1 MKKPILILPTLL
13 LLCALTAGCI
23 PLAPDASSDPIQ
35 AETSQSLQ
43 IKEAAESSEEPAASA
58 SDSSGI
64 ASENAASGSALVSSG
79 GSAASVHSLPPKTG
93 ATEAENVAIFQELV
107 DKVTDYPLS
116 TLFFYDL
123 MPGVRPY
130 DDGLDLYKTGCGILG
145 EEALKDT
152 YQTGTINI
160 GFGDEELFYTP
171 APVMEA
177 ALQQYFA
184 FSAEDLH
191 RMMASYDPEIDGYWA
206 PYGGGGGGFTPIT
219 TVLSVE
225 IDGTTAIL
233 SCENIKLDE
242 FGQTDPEVPPV
253 YSSVRMVHSETYGW
267 RFAAILVE

>member
-1 MKKPILILPTLL
+1 MI
-13 LLCALTAGCI
+13 
-23 PLAPDASSDPIQ
+23 
-35 AETSQSLQ
+35 
-43 IKEAAESSEEPAASA
+43 
-58 SDSSGI
+58 
-64 ASENAASGSALVSSG
+64 
-79 GSAASVHSLPPKTG
+79 
-93 ATEAENVAIFQELV
+93 
-107 DKVTDYPLS
+107 
-116 TLFFYDL
+116 
-123 MPGVRPY
+123 
-130 DDGLDLYKTGCGILG
+130 GLDILG
-145 EEALKDT
+145 DEMIEKNGRFKTVD
-152 YQTGTINI
+152 I
-160 GFGDEELFYTP
+160 GFGEEERFYLP

>member
-1 MKKPILILPTLL
+1 MRTHKRFLTILLALL
-13 LLCALTAGCI
+13 LLFSGCGD
-23 PLAPDASSDPIQ
+23 AASS
-35 AETSQSLQ
+35 
-43 IKEAAESSEEPAASA
+43 AESTSTSETEASVSSSAAAASE
-58 SDSSGI
+58 G
-64 ASENAASGSALVSSG
+64 AASSASSQ
-79 GSAASVHSLPPKTG
+79 VEENSLPPQTG
-93 ATEAENVAIFQELV
+93 ATEAETLATFQELV
-107 DKVTDYPLS
+107 DTVTDRPYAS
-116 TLFFYDL
+116 LFFYDL
-123 MPGVRPY
+123 MPGVRPA
-130 DDGLDLYKTGCGILG
+130 DNGLDLYKTGCGILG

-177 ALQQYFA
+177 ALQQYFS

-233 SCENIKLDE
+233 SCESIKLDE